1 MRILTAIAIVSILTA
16 CSTQRSLVPREYL
29 DEQTTA
35 TITVAADPL
44 VFVIKDAGFD
54 ASERDFIALHAI
66 DVNRMGTHRQFFA
79 VLQSAP
85 PAVSTGEGAVKPVLE
100 LQLSDRKLS
109 LQPTN
114 EDPRQIGIAQP
125 IAASYSLTA
134 TWWYFPV
141 DRETLKAVAATP
153 QLGVSLVLPQSRIA
167 YEMMRDGRAELA
179 ELTSVLR

>member
-1 MRILTAIAIVSILTA
+1 MRILTAIAIVSTLSA

-35 TITVAADPL
+35 TITVAAEPL
-44 VFVIKDAGFD
+44 IFVIKDAGFD
-54 ASERDFIALHAI
+54 ASDRDFISLHAI

-79 VLQSAP
+79 VLQSV
-85 PAVSTGEGAVKPVLE
+85 PAAASTGEGAVKPVLE
-100 LQLSDRKLS
+100 LQLADRTQS

-114 EDPRQIGIAQP
+114 EDPQQIGIVQP
-125 IAASYSLTA
+125 IAPSYSLTA
-134 TWWYFPV
+134 KWWYFPV
-141 DRETLKAVAATP
+141 DRDTLKAVAATP
-153 QLGVSLVLPQSRIA
+153 QLGVALVLPQSRMA